1 MPILRPTASPE
12 DAMQS
17 QNRIFDDLAKVAGGA
32 LSALG
37 GLKQEM
43 ETLVRDRLERFMAEG
58 NFVRREEFDA
68 VQAMA
73 AAARTEQEQL
83 NKRVELEQAIERLT
97 KARSS

>member
-1 MPILRPTASPE
+1 MTILRESHVSE
-12 DAMQS
+12 VAMQS

-37 GLKQEM
+37 GLKQEIEAM
-43 ETLVRDRLERFMAEG
+43 VRDRFERFMAEG

-73 AAARTEQEQL
+73 SAARAEQEKLTERVAALERQL
-83 NKRVELEQAIERLT
+83 A
-97 KARSS
+97 ARK